1 LKAWRLYGF
10 NDLRLDEVPAPVLKP
25 GHVLVEPL
33 CVQPSVTEAQL
44 AQGIPTL
51 AYERVKKRL
60 ETEAPV
66 QLFGHEF
73 CARIVEV
80 LPGGSSLHPGDRV
93 AARAKL
99 PCGACSLCASEKSHL
114 CRRGPVIGFDLPGCF
129 SELALLP
136 EIALVKVDDRI
147 SDGEAACLQSL
158 SDSVAAVETAQFGIG
173 DSVAIF
179 GQGSM
184 GLECLQIARLSGAGV
199 LITVD
204 VREEACRISRELG
217 ADHIINAMKSDPV
230 STIRELTGG
239 NGADVVFECA
249 GGSPKQGLSGH
260 RTLLQ
265 AMESVRSGGK
275 IIGVS
280 WFGRPLELDVDLLR
294 ERSLRYLFPD
304 ISTLSHLE
312 HTVRLVASG
321 RVRLKPALT
330 HVLRGMES
338 VPRAFEITAN
348 KGKHQAINPAQVVLK
363 SKLAKREL
371 GTGNRK

>member
-1 LKAWRLYGF
+1 VKAWRFYGF
-10 NDLRLDEVPAPVLKP
+10 GDLRLDEVPAPVLKA
-25 GHVLVEPL
+25 GHVIVEPL

-51 AYERVKKRL
+51 AYERVKRRL

-73 CARIVEV
+73 CARVVETF
-80 LPGGSSLHPGDRV
+80 PGANSFRPGDRV

-99 PCGACSLCASEKSHL
+99 PCGACPLCAAEESHL
-114 CRRGPVIGFDLPGCF
+114 CRQGPVIGFDLPGCF

-147 SDGEAACLQSL
+147 DDSEAACLQSL
-158 SDSVAAVETAQFGIG
+158 SDSVAAVETAQIGLG

-184 GLECLQIARLSGAGV
+184 GLECLQIARMTGAGV
-199 LITVD
+199 VITVD
-204 VREEACRISRELG
+204 VREEALGISRELG
-217 ADHIINAMKSDPV
+217 ADHAINAGQSDPV
-230 STIRELTGG
+230 GAIRELTEG

-249 GGSPKQGLSGH
+249 GGSPKQGLAGD

-275 IIGVS
+275 IVGVS
-280 WFGRPLELDVDLLR
+280 WFGRPLEINVDSLR

-304 ISTLSHLE
+304 ISTISHLE
-312 HTVRLVASG
+312 HTVRLVASR
-321 RVRLKPALT
+321 RVRVKPAIT
-330 HVLRGMES
+330 HVLRGIES
-338 VPRAFEITAN
+338 VPQAFEITSN
-348 KGKHQAINPAQVVLK
+348 KGKYRAINPAQVVLV
-363 SKLAKREL
+363 SPRS
-371 GTGNRK
+371 